1 MSKWRILGRVLG
13 VIVICIGLFYLWFD
27 YSFRRSFRHAFGPQ
41 FSADIHDLSVAF
53 KGQMGALY
61 LGKKSDLPTL
71 VDGRTFPDK
80 ANQLLAAYRSNPE
93 KYIKY
98 AKFSD
103 TVLSA
108 SQVGDELL
116 KTPPPTRLPSTSD
129 ELSSMRSD
137 LRRDSWGH
145 PFCIV
150 STDKLAFVVSL
161 GPEVH
166 APFTCHTLHIDNEIR
181 KSERRIFQTPSGEVV
196 LKIDRSAA
204 TPSLS
209 QALSSLP
216 STRD

>member
-13 VIVICIGLFYLWFD
+13 VVVICAGLFYLWVD
-27 YSFRRSFRHAFGPQ
+27 YSVRRSFRLAFGPQ
-41 FSADIHDLSVAF
+41 FSADIHDLSVAI
-53 KGQMGALY
+53 KGQMGAFY
-61 LGKKSDLPTL
+61 LGKKSDLPAL

-80 ANQLLAAYRSNPE
+80 TNQLLAAYRSNPE

-98 AKFSD
+98 AKFTD

-116 KTPPPTRLPSTSD
+116 KTPPPAELPSTSD
-129 ELSSMRSD
+129 ELSSMRPD
-137 LRRDSWGH
+137 LRRDPWGH

-150 STDKLAFVVSL
+150 STDKLVFVVSF
-161 GPEVH
+161 GPEAH
-166 APFTCHTLHIDNEIR
+166 PPFTCQTLRIDNEIR

-196 LKIDRSAA
+196 LKIDRNS
-204 TPSLS
+204 TTHSLS

-216 STRD
+216 STPD

>member
-1 MSKWRILGRVLG
+1 MSKWRILGRALG
-13 VIVICIGLFYLWFD
+13 VVVICIGLFYLWID
-27 YSFRRSFRHAFGPQ
+27 YSLRRSFHLAFGPQ

-61 LGKKSDLPTL
+61 LGKKSDLPVL
-71 VDGRTFPDK
+71 VDGGTVPDK
-80 ANQLLAAYRSNPE
+80 TKQLLAAYRRNPE

-98 AKFSD
+98 AKLTE
-103 TVLSA
+103 TVFSA

-116 KTPPPTRLPSTSD
+116 KTPPPAKLPSTSD

-137 LRRDSWGH
+137 IRRDSWGH

-161 GPEVH
+161 GPDAH
-166 APFTCHTLHIDNEIR
+166 APFACYTIHIGNEIR
-181 KSERRIFQTPSGEVV
+181 KSERRVFQTPSGEVV

-216 STRD
+216 PSRD